1 MTDKIEQ
8 YLARIAVA
16 LEKIEKNTRPAASI
30 DFTDA
35 KVIES
40 FWGGQGPMHS

>member
-1 MTDKIEQ
+1 MTDKTEQ
-8 YLARIAVA
+8 YLARIATA
-16 LEKIEKNTRPAASI
+16 LEKIEKHLRPATV

-40 FWGGQGPMHS
+40 FWGDTGPTHR